1 LTRGALL
8 AAVTVAMA
16 LIGLLPLGG
25 ELVLLL
31 LPLPLSILTYQHGW
45 KGAVL
50 PLLVASL
57 LLAFLGH
64 ISLALAVVLF
74 YGLMGIALGN
84 SLRKD
89 APLWIVF
96 GGSAAA
102 GAGGLASLWLLGKLI
117 FKQDAFALMQQG
129 LKTALGEAFKLY
141 KSMPLASEQLKLLQQ
156 TQKMLLEMVDLA
168 IPAMLALGLLLLLLV
183 NFQASRKIIVS
194 LGGSVVALPPFA
206 RWRLPWYMVWLF
218 IAAFLLRSIGKG
230 WLYQLSLNVYI
241 VTMFLYVLQG
251 LAIVAGQLSKWGLS
265 RPMRT
270 LILLLAYFFFGQILV
285 LLGLFDTWFD
295 FRKLGSAERR

>member
-1 LTRGALL
+1 MNVRFLTRGALL

-183 NFQASRKIIVS
+183 NFQASRKIIE
-194 LGGSVVALPPFA
+194 AA
-206 RWRLPWYMVWLF
+206 RATQDNRLSGRF
-218 IAAFLLRSIGKG
+218 CGCFAAFCPLALAV
-230 WLYQLSLNVYI
+230 VY
-241 VTMFLYVLQG
+241 G
-251 LAIVAGQLSKWGLS
+251 VAVHC
-265 RPMRT
+265 R
-270 LILLLAYFFFGQILV
+270 F
-285 LLGLFDTWFD
+285 
-295 FRKLGSAERR
+295 SAEEHR